1 MSVVGYVLM
10 LGAGIAVAM
19 GLAGAM
25 VLAISVGLLMVAG
38 IRNAWDIT
46 VWIVTRRQS

>member
-1 MSVVGYVLM
+1 VVGYVLM

-19 GLAGAM
+19 GFEAGAM